1 MEETT
6 IRVVIADDHGVVR
19 GGLRGFLNEP
29 DIDVVGEAA
38 TGREAIDLVDEL
50 QPDVVLLD
58 IRMPD
63 VDGLQA
69 LAEIKTTHPTTSV
82 IMLTTYYNPKYLARS
97 VELGAAGYLSKELDP
112 ERIPRAVRA
121 AATGETLLDRDLLR
135 AALENTMTSSE
146 SPSFE
151 LPPMSELTE
160 REIEVLKLIAE
171 GCDNDTVAQKLFI
184 SHNTVK
190 THVRHIFGKLGVS
203 DRTRAALWA
212 VRHGLV
218 KIR

>member
-6 IRVVIADDHGVVR
+6 IRIVIADDHGVVR
-19 GGLRGFLNEP
+19 AGLRGFLNEP
-29 DIDVVGEAA
+29 DLEVVGEAV
-38 TGREAIDLVDEL
+38 TGQEAIDLVDEL

-69 LAEIKTTHPTTSV
+69 LGEIKSAHPTTSV
-82 IMLTTYYNPKYLARS
+82 IMLTTYDNPKYLARS

-135 AALENTMTSSE
+135 AALENTKASSNL
-146 SPSFE
+146 SSFE
-151 LPPMSELTE
+151 LPPMNELTE

-171 GCDNDTVAQKLFI
+171 AATM
-184 SHNTVK
+184 
-190 THVRHIFGKLGVS
+190 
-203 DRTRAALWA
+203 TRLPRSFTS
-212 VRHGLV
+212 V
-218 KIR
+218 ITQ